1 MALARRGLPVR
12 SFARL
17 QPPLE
22 VPDLLAIQR
31 ESYQWFLREGIRE
44 VLEEFSPIEDFTG
57 TRYALYFDDYAIG
70 EPTYTEAQCR
80 EEGHTY
86 QAPLTIRARLVHRQT
101 DVELE
106 QTLKFGEIPIMTPR
120 GTFIINGAER
130 VVVTQLVRSP
140 GAYFNL
146 EPDPTTGRRLGVGK
160 IIPTRGAWLEFE
172 TTSKDLLI
180 ARIDRKRKVPVTT
193 LLRAIGFVD
202 DEEIMAL
209 FADVDTAPDHRY
221 IASTLE
227 KDPLSTDS
235 VLRDVEPQ
243 EPPRPDS
250 RSPEKQREYERKRAE
265 YERKREEFRRDL
277 RAMWEKTWPEKD
289 ANGQPVRPY
298 QEEQARRLAAARL
311 VFYSRVRPG
320 EPLSLANANAVLEA
334 LFFNPRR
341 YDLGM
346 AGRYK
351 LNRILPKPLLPEGKH
366 RTLTRDDIVAAVRC
380 LIQVNNGAY
389 PEDDIDDLAN
399 RRVRTVGEAVQN
411 ALRLGFLRLER
422 AVKERMSSQE
432 EKEGAS
438 PQAFVN
444 YRPVQAVIR
453 EFFGG
458 SQLAQFM
465 DQTNPLAELTHKRRL
480 SALGPGGLSRERAG
494 FEVRDVHHSHYGR
507 ICPIETPEGPNVGLL
522 VSLATYARINPYGFL
537 ETPYRK
543 VHRELPN
550 TDPDLVGR
558 ILRQEVRDGQGRVL
572 ASPGQKITPALFK
585 RLAALPAQTIAVR
598 PFVTTRPED
607 IVYLTADKE
616 REAII
621 AQPNVPV
628 DSKGQLLPERVEVRK
643 RAEVT
648 MESIDRVDYMDVSPM
663 QVFSVSAALIPF
675 LEHDDANRALMG
687 SNMQRQ
693 AVPLLSPEA
702 PLVGTGMERRVAL
715 DSGQV
720 AVAQADG
727 IVTFVDSTQV
737 QITRPDGT
745 VDTYP
750 LVKFLR
756 TNQSTCF
763 NQRPIVHLGQQV
775 RKGDPLA
782 DSSSTDQGYLALG
795 HNVLVAFMSWEGYN
809 YEDAVIV
816 SEALVRQDKF
826 TSVHIEE
833 FECEARQTKQGDE
846 EITADIP
853 QVGEEARAHLDE
865 NGVVRIGAEVGPGDI
880 LVGKVTPKGEQ
891 EPTGEEKLL
900 RAIFGEKARDVKDT
914 SLRLRHGE
922 WGKVIHTLVLDGK
935 KKHSLPPGVLKV
947 VKVWVAQ
954 VRKLS
959 VGDKMAGRHGNKGVI
974 SKVTPI
980 EDMPFLEDGTPVEL
994 ILNPIGVPSRM
1005 NLGQVMETHL
1015 GWVAGN
1021 LGFRALSPVF
1031 AGARDVDIEDGL
1043 ARVWFIHAA
1052 HALERRNLDEPKV
1065 DWEKVRAW
1073 LQERGYSLER
1083 LFDPQVQGEAR
1094 EACLRLWL
1102 REDPYARRYTQVDP
1116 ATADYPTLLDEARR
1130 LNREHR
1136 LAPPIL
1142 GKVRLRDGRT
1152 GDYFDQPVTVGYIYM
1167 MKLIHLVEDKI
1178 HARSTGPYSLI
1189 TQQPLGGKAQFGG
1202 QRFGEMEVWALEAYS
1217 AAHNLQEML
1226 TIKSD
1231 DVSGRQR
1238 AYEAII
1244 KGEDVVEPGVP
1255 ESFQVLVKELQA
1267 LGLSVELLS
1276 EAEEALPAPPRTD
1289 GASASQGAAPA
1300 AAP

>member
-687 SNMQRQ
+687 ANMQRQ
-693 AVPLLSPEA
+693 AVPLLETEP
-702 PLVGTGMERRVAL
+702 PLVATGLETEVPKYSGMVVRAEKDGYVVYVDGERIVTADHALSGELIQSTRGPGTLLQLARNQPGAKEYVLRKFRGLNEKTCLNQKPIVTLGQRVQA
-715 DSGQV
+715 GQV
-720 AVAQADG
+720 LADG
-727 IVTFVDSTQV
+727 
-737 QITRPDGT
+737 PA
-745 VDTYP
+745 
-750 LVKFLR
+750 
-756 TNQSTCF
+756 CC
-763 NQRPIVHLGQQV
+763 
-775 RKGDPLA
+775 
-782 DSSSTDQGYLALG
+782 QGELALG
-795 HNVLVAFMSWEGYN
+795 RNVLVAFMSWEGYN
-809 YEDAVIV
+809 FEDAIII
-816 SEALVRQDKF
+816 SERLVHEDIY
-826 TSVHIEE
+826 TSIHITEHETEIRETKLGKEE
-833 FECEARQTKQGDE
+833 FTR
-846 EITADIP
+846 DIP
-853 QVGEEARAHLDE
+853 NESPRKLANLDE
-865 NGVVRIGAEVGPGDI
+865 HGVVRVGTYVRPGDI
-880 LVGKVTPKGEQ
+880 LVGKIAPKSRAELTP
-891 EPTGEEKLL
+891 EEKLL
-900 RAIFGEKARDVKDT
+900 HAIFGRAGEDVRNV
-914 SLRLRHGE
+914 SLEVPPGIE
-922 WGKVIHTLVLDGK
+922 GIVIHAERYSRRASLSEEERKALDAQEKEIEQQAHKAICQQYRQFVENLQRILEK
-935 KKHSLPPGVLKV
+935 KDIRGPGDRILGRERDEKTQLEVAVRLATEDPQQSFLESLLEPLRSPERKRQVEEAYHQAMERIRQLLEEREAKINYLKRGEELPQGVQQM
-947 VKVWVAQ
+947 VKVWIATK
-954 VRKLS
+954 RRIS

-974 SKVTPI
+974 AKILPVQ
-980 EDMPFLEDGTPVEL
+980 DMPFLEDGTPVDI
-994 ILNPIGVPSRM
+994 ILNPLGVPSRM
-1005 NLGQVMETHL
+1005 NVGQILETHL
-1015 GWVAGN
+1015 GWAAAR
-1021 LGFRALSPVF
+1021 LGFRAISPVF
-1031 AGARDVDIEDGL
+1031 DGAREEEIRQCLQQAGL
-1043 ARVWFIHAA
+1043 PA
-1052 HALERRNLDEPKV
+1052 H
-1065 DWEKVRAW
+1065 
-1073 LQERGYSLER
+1073 
-1083 LFDPQVQGEAR
+1083 
-1094 EACLRLWL
+1094 
-1102 REDPYARRYTQVDP
+1102 
-1116 ATADYPTLLDEARR
+1116 
-1130 LNREHR
+1130 
-1136 LAPPIL
+1136 
-1142 GKVRLRDGRT
+1142 GKVRLYDGRT
-1152 GDYFDQPVTVGYIYM
+1152 GEPFDQEVTVGYLYM
-1167 MKLIHLVEDKI
+1167 MKLHHLVDDKI
-1178 HARSTGPYSLI
+1178 HARATGPYSLI
-1189 TQQPLGGKAQFGG
+1189 TQQPLGG
-1202 QRFGEMEVWALEAYS
+1202 
-1217 AAHNLQEML
+1217 
-1226 TIKSD
+1226 
-1231 DVSGRQR
+1231 
-1238 AYEAII
+1238 
-1244 KGEDVVEPGVP
+1244 
-1255 ESFQVLVKELQA
+1255 
-1267 LGLSVELLS
+1267 
-1276 EAEEALPAPPRTD
+1276 
-1289 GASASQGAAPA
+1289 
-1300 AAP
+1300 